1 MHATKAAVEEG
12 VVVGGGVALL
22 HAIKE
27 IDSLNLHNEQLIGAK
42 IVKIALSSPVK
53 QIAQNAGKEGSEVMT
68 NLVGRDIKFGYNAK
82 TDKYEDLFSSGVI
95 DPTKVVR
102 NALQTASSIAG
113 MVVTT
118 EALVADYEDEDK
130 DKVEKNSAIII

>member
-1 MHATKAAVEEG
+1 
-12 VVVGGGVALL
+12 
-22 HAIKE
+22 
-27 IDSLNLHNEQLIGAK
+27 
-42 IVKIALSSPVK
+42 
-53 QIAQNAGKEGSEVMT
+53 MT
-68 NLVGRDIKFGYNAK
+68 NLAGKDIKFGYNAK

-130 DKVEKNSAIII
+130 DKVEGNPAIII